1 MKQRFIHFSKSTMS
15 VILSVCMLV
24 SCLTV
29 GLIATDAAQVTESG
43 KVGATADSESVGAE
57 TYFKHVYFAV
67 PDSWVMTGVNVYLA
81 LIQTNDYTRFLKMD
95 QIGSTNLYYLDGNG
109 VGSWSDEETLDFVT
123 SATNPGNSTTNNITT
138 FSQYTELESYRL
150 TSSMRYYAF
159 KLTDGGS
166 LSKINVGIDGKN
178 DTSSQLACHIGVTV
192 NVTTDGVAGYT
203 GGDVQVVGQKLKDE
217 HELEDATESIETN
230 DASGDPV
237 FYGAMGTPVT
247 LTAQPNEGYVFAGFY
262 DANNETLVSNNES
275 YTYNLYERTVYARF
289 VTDTTP
295 KYYVTSAGKTDSD
308 KGFTDNIWAPKDAD
322 GKMTETA
329 ANSGIYTKTFNNLS
343 MGSYRFKVNGFSGN
357 NSLGSWGGAKVTYTN
372 DEGTN
377 ACIVDRSTE
386 NSGNAKFRLTKKS
399 NVTVTFNTATNAI
412 TVTAAAV
419 GGASQ
424 YEYYV
429 VGMASDGTAGM
440 FGNVWADD
448 WKEFSSVDKM
458 TESSTGV
465 WTKTYTNFGG
475 TYGTYSYKIATTISR
490 RSRSRLTARPCVS
503 TPRAAPIQA
512 ANMNTELGKSTRQ
525 QDNIPKP
532 RRAPCVLPG
541 LFRGVAA
548 QINVTFRFFCMT
560 VCSLYSTVYSKN
572 LDFNI

>member
-43 KVGATADSESVGAE
+43 KVGATADSESVGDSYVSFA
-57 TYFKHVYFAV
+57 YAYFAV
-67 PDSWVMTGVNVYLA
+67 PDTWDMAGKNVYLA
-81 LIQTNDYTRFLKMD
+81 YSKSDNYTRFLQMTRL
-95 QIGSTNLYYLDGNG
+95 GETNLYAYNG
-109 VGSWSDEETLDFVT
+109 KEYDAGKTHSSLGFVASESMPSADTLIDLSSFT
-123 SATNPGNSTTNNITT
+123 Y
-138 FSQYTELESYRL
+138 YTRRINYEINGGYQA
-150 TSSMRYYAF
+150 YYGF
-159 KLTDGGS
+159 KLTNGGS
-166 LSKINVGIDGKN
+166 SATGNIGIEGQFGDNNAQTAG
-178 DTSSQLACHIGVTV
+178 HIAVTIKT
-192 NVTTDGVAGYT
+192 TTDNTEDCSGGY
-203 GGDVQVVGQKLKDE
+203 VQVSGKRLKTKNT
-217 HELEDATESIETN
+217 LEDYSDSTENET
-230 DASGDPV
+230 SHPSW
-237 FYGAMGTPVT
+237 GAMGTPVT

-262 DANNETLVSNNES
+262 DANNETLVSNNAS

-372 DEGTN
+372 DTDTN

-548 QINVTFRFFCMT
+548 QINVTLRF
-560 VCSLYSTVYSKN
+560 SA
-572 LDFNI
+572 